1 MRWFHDDSD
10 MTFLEITMKQ
20 FFFSYNKES
29 NSLGFILILFA
40 KEGSKV
46 YWPGVY
52 WPSRKVSLT
61 IHWTAVVQS
70 LSCVHGCQ
78 ALQASL
84 SFTIFLS
91 LLKPMPSESLML
103 SNHLILYQPLLLLP
117 SIFPS
122 IRVFSNEAVLRL
134 MWPKFW
140 SFNFSINSSKEYSG
154 LISFS
159 IDWLD
164 LLAVQGTLK
173 SAQWISYS
181 QIKYTLEMVQPL
193 YPSLS
198 FNCVYCGALCLTF
211 WDA

>member
-84 SFTIFLS
+84 SFTIFQS

-122 IRVFSNEAVLRL
+122 IRVFSNEAALHIW
-134 MWPKFW
+134 WPKYW
-140 SFNFSINSSKEYSG
+140 STVG
-154 LISFS
+154 QLLIHFLS
-159 IDWLD
+159 L
-164 LLAVQGTLK
+164 
-173 SAQWISYS
+173 WIY
-181 QIKYTLEMVQPL
+181 L
-193 YPSLS
+193 
-198 FNCVYCGALCLTF
+198 F
-211 WDA
+211 

>member
-1 MRWFHDDSD
+1 M
-10 MTFLEITMKQ
+10 
-20 FFFSYNKES
+20 
-29 NSLGFILILFA
+29 
-40 KEGSKV
+40 
-46 YWPGVY
+46 
-52 WPSRKVSLT
+52 T
-61 IHWTAVVQS
+61 IHCTVVVQS

-84 SFTIFLS
+84 SFIISQS
-91 LLKPMPSESLML
+91 LLKPMPIESVML
-103 SNHLILYQPLLLLP
+103 SNHLIFYQLLLLLP
-117 SIFPS
+117 TIFPS
-122 IRVFSNEAVLRL
+122 IRVFSNEAVLHIR
-134 MWPKFW
+134 WPKYW

-159 IDWLD
+159 VDWLD
-164 LLAVQGTLK
+164 LLAVQGTIK

-211 WDA
+211 